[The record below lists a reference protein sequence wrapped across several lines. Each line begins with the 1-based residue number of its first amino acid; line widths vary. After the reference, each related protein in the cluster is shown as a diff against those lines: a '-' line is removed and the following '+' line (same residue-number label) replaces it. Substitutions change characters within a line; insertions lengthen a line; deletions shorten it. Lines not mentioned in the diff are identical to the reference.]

1 MGGRDSRPGS
11 GLLPRGRGVAG
22 SGSGAR
28 PGRGTEGADCRLA
41 EGGRVR
47 PAAKPAR
54 RRERLDRL
62 LVARGLAPSREQ
74 AARLILAGQ
83 VFVDGQRV
91 DKAGGQ
97 GGGGGA
103 VGSKGRPPFVS
114 R

>member
-11 GLLPRGRGVAG
+11 SLLPRGRGVAG

-28 PGRGTEGADCRLA
+28 PGRGTEGADRRLA
-41 EGGRVR
+41 EGRPMR
-47 PAAKPAR
+47 PAAKSAR

-83 VFVDGQRV
+83 GFVGGQR
-91 DKAGGQ
+91 GGEGGRR

-103 VGSKGRPPFVS
+103 RGGEG
-114 R
+114 

>member
-11 GLLPRGRGVAG
+11 SLLPRGRGVAG

-28 PGRGTEGADCRLA
+28 PGRGTEGADRRLA
-41 EGGRVR
+41 EGRRMR
-47 PAAKPAR
+47 PAAKSAR
-54 RRERLDRL
+54 GRGGLDRL

-91 DKAGGQ
+91 DKAGRQ
-97 GGGGGA
+97 GGGEAAAG
-103 VGSKGRPPFVS
+103 VKG
-114 R
+114 

>member
-11 GLLPRGRGVAG
+11 SLLPRGRGVAG

-28 PGRGTEGADCRLA
+28 PGGGTEGADRRLA
-41 EGGRVR
+41 GGEGVEG
-47 PAAKPAR
+47 AAKPAR
-54 RRERLDRL
+54 GRERLDRL

-91 DKAGGQ
+91 DKAGRQ
-97 GGGGGA
+97 GGAGA
-103 VGSKGRPPFVS
+103 PRGVKGTAP
-114 R
+114 

>member
-1 MGGRDSRPGS
+1 MVARDSRPGS
-11 GLLPRGRGVAG
+11 SLLPRGRGVAG

-41 EGGRVR
+41 GGSPMS

-83 VFVDGQRV
+83 GFVDGPRV
-91 DKAGGQ
+91 GKARGEVR
-97 GGGGGA
+97 GA
-103 VGSKGRPPFVS
+103 APAES
-114 R
+114 